1 MHVLGEK
8 FIREQKE
15 TMVEIELRDLK
26 EILDDVIVN
35 DEAGWT
41 LEKDATGDLTNPW
54 KLTVG
59 RFSSDRVRQ
68 KIEEYNQRGEANPGK
83 HGFTPIRLSEE
94 GLETLEAVAADCT
107 ASEGPFRADR
117 DLRIDKLGRVV
128 LDGVKSGAL
137 WDGTLSLP
145 RKPLRLR
152 FRNICGDETV
162 VAVP

>member
-1 MHVLGEK
+1 
-8 FIREQKE
+8 
-15 TMVEIELRDLK
+15 MVEIELRDLK
-26 EILDDVIVN
+26 EILDDVVVN
-35 DEAGWT
+35 DEAEWT
-41 LEKDATGDLTNPW
+41 LEENSTATNDLTNPW
-54 KLTVG
+54 LLTVT

-107 ASEGPFRADR
+107 ASVGPFCADR

-145 RKPLRLR
+145 AKPLRLR